1 MSDTLTEEQTTA
13 PMHWST
19 MLSHHT
25 CTHKPAPKLHATTT
39 LSQKQ
44 KRREALEHALRQRH
58 QLIVEE
64 IPAKAHAGYERMC
77 VCMYARMYV
86 YV

>member
-1 MSDTLTEEQTTA
+1 MSDTLTEAQTTA

-25 CTHKPAPKLHATTT
+25 CTHKPAPKSHATTT
-39 LSQKQ
+39 LSQIL

-58 QLIVEE
+58 QLIAGET
-64 IPAKAHAGYERMC
+64 PAQAHAGYEGMR